1 MTVNLPAIVID
12 PDSLGPAMLEL
23 TEKQQKFVVA
33 LLETGGTN
41 EAGAAQIAGY
51 GTGYATR
58 SYELARNPK
67 VLAALREEAD
77 KRIRSG
83 ALLAASKL
91 LVIARNDT
99 HKDQLKAID
108 MLLNRAGMIVQTQH
122 KVTVEDNRTPEEVVA
137 RTAALAKALGLD
149 PSKVLASVGIDYVD
163 AEFREVPKVMLETP
177 QETRTSEH
185 DAFSWDEE
193 DADE

>member
-1 MTVNLPAIVID
+1 MGTANLPAIIID
-12 PDSLGPAMLEL
+12 PAALGPAMLEL

-33 LLETGGTN
+33 LLETGGDN
-41 EAGAAQIAGY
+41 ECGAAQIAGY

-58 SYELARNPK
+58 SYELMRNPR
-67 VLAALREEAD
+67 VLAAIREEAD

-83 ALLAASKL
+83 ALIAASKL
-91 LVIARNDT
+91 VVIAKNDN

-108 MLLNRAGMIVQTQH
+108 MLLNRSGMIVQTQH

-149 PSKVLASVGIDYVD
+149 PQKVLASVGIEYVD
-163 AEFREVPKVMLETP
+163 ADFAEVVKPALPAPTAEFTWEEN
-177 QETRTSEH
+177 
-185 DAFSWDEE
+185 DDE
-193 DADE
+193 